1 MSCPATYLELELRS
15 DVQVVHDLTQYSATE
30 RTSIYHFSLSQIYIM
45 SLKIVSSSPIG
56 FFFFV
61 CVCEMITKMSLVVVI
76 IISFY

>member
-56 FFFFV
+56 FFFFWCA
-61 CVCEMITKMSLVVVI
+61 CVK
-76 IISFY
+76 